1 MSQMGFFD
9 ADKRL
14 SILSSKGDPLEAISK
29 LMPWEMFRA
38 DIESVV
44 LPAEESRKSK
54 AGRKPIDALVL
65 LRMLVLQSLYNLSDD
80 QIEYQVRDR
89 LSFTR
94 FLGLS
99 IEDGIPDGTTL
110 WLFREKLAKAGL
122 IDKLFERFG
131 RHLEAKGY
139 IARGGQMVDAT
150 IVAVPRQRN
159 SRDENELVKAGTTPE
174 NWKKRPSKNR
184 QKDKDARWTKKH
196 GRSFFGYKNH
206 VNADARHKLIRDY
219 TVSDASEHDSQKLD
233 ELVNRG
239 NTSRD
244 VYADSA
250 YRSAEIERKLRAKG
264 FRSRIHKRGRRNRP
278 LTEAEA
284 RANHRKSKVRARI
297 EHVFG
302 AQENAPGGRLVRTIG
317 IVRAKIKIGLQN
329 LVYNF
334 RRLVVL
340 ERMTAA

>member
-14 SILSSKGDPLEAISK
+14 SILSLKGDPLEAISK

-94 FLGLS
+94 FVGLG

-139 IARGGQMVDAT
+139 VARGGQTVDAT

-196 GRSFFGYKNH
+196 GRSF
-206 VNADARHKLIRDY
+206 VWLQEPCERRCPA
-219 TVSDASEHDSQKLD
+219 AS
-233 ELVNRG
+233 
-239 NTSRD
+239 
-244 VYADSA
+244 
-250 YRSAEIERKLRAKG
+250 
-264 FRSRIHKRGRRNRP
+264 
-278 LTEAEA
+278 
-284 RANHRKSKVRARI
+284 
-297 EHVFG
+297 
-302 AQENAPGGRLVRTIG
+302 
-317 IVRAKIKIGLQN
+317 
-329 LVYNF
+329 
-334 RRLVVL
+334 
-340 ERMTAA
+340 

>member
-14 SILSSKGDPLEAISK
+14 SILSLKGDPLEAISK

-94 FLGLS
+94 FVGLG
-99 IEDGIPDGTTL
+99 IEDGVPDGTTL

-131 RHLEAKGY
+131 RHEAKGY

-264 FRSRIHKRGRRNRP
+264 FQKPHPQTRATQSSADRGRGAGKPPERARCAPVSSTCSARRKMRPAGDSSVRSASCVQRSRSG
-278 LTEAEA
+278 
-284 RANHRKSKVRARI
+284 
-297 EHVFG
+297 F
-302 AQENAPGGRLVRTIG
+302 RTSCTTS
-317 IVRAKIKIGLQN
+317 VASWSWS
-329 LVYNF
+329 
-334 RRLVVL
+334 
-340 ERMTAA
+340 E

>member
-14 SILSSKGDPLEAISK
+14 SILSLKGDPLEAISK

-94 FLGLS
+94 FVGLG

-317 IVRAKIKIGLQN
+317 IVRAKIKIALQN
-329 LVYNF
+329 LAYNI
-334 RRLVVL
+334 RRLAFL
-340 ERMTAA
+340 ERAAAA

>member
-94 FLGLS
+94 FVGLG

-131 RHLEAKGY
+131 QHLEARGY
-139 IARGGQMVDAT
+139 IARGGQLVDAT

-159 SRDENELVKAGTTPE
+159 SRDENEQVKAGETPKD
-174 NWKKRPSKNR
+174 WKKRPSKNR

-250 YRSAEIERKLRAKG
+250 YRSAEIERKLKAKG

-302 AQENAPGGRLVRTIG
+302 AQENAPGGQLVRTIG

-329 LVYNF
+329 LAYNI
-334 RRLVVL
+334 RRLVIL
-340 ERMTAA
+340 ERAAAT